1 MPVAKTLT
9 VLWLVAVVAMMAATA
24 PAEASPDQGSLQF
37 SLHSEPTSLY
47 FAATPRW
54 ILTLEVVDTRA
65 IRTPIRDVK
74 VQLSVDPPELAIPGG
89 WSTERIRPPTNVDA
103 EPDHDGHLDP
113 VTGVWTIP
121 VIPPGGG
128 TYFLRIDGR
137 EILNRDGLGGEEQWL
152 IARLHAE
159 ILPTRPMEQPPTPA
173 DNETEAHYVVTP
185 ASRGI
190 DHTVADPAVYLRFV
204 SKADD
209 EAVIG
214 ITAANDGA
222 AKTHPGLPRPGS
234 KYINYAFEVSLVYE
248 LTEGLEFAPGPLPS
262 GVRQIDGR
270 TRRWNVGTI
279 FGTDTTNFEDFPVQD
294 VRVVISAF
302 PSVGDLPL
310 SERCLTAKLVQ
321 HYSPAFK
328 LDLRKHSNDVAT
340 LCLEDTKRVL
350 SSGEIIL
357 WWLHDCVGVTGHP
370 CNDAD
375 ELLLLAREDGG
386 NNIKLPDYITSLKYQ
401 YSVDRYLA
409 PDSIIINVRDPAGR
423 KYDTNSNSVTD
434 PTTVSWQ
441 TGRKESGNFDH
452 RGIRVW
458 YSRVGFNTN
467 IADWSNLVRTV
478 SVSGLHGTTAPGR
491 VKVRFDSSSAGTFF
505 NPNPSHERPAFNLSR
520 PASSQTDMF
529 LEFETLGTYVVNFH
543 ALSTRSDGVTTYPA
557 SGDYIFHVGPIAELA
572 VMDGGEGSPLA
583 GVGRTAYT
591 IHAANNGPDEAP
603 EVQVALSGVPEGAE
617 SIASEGIYEQGD
629 CDASHL
635 CDGTW
640 TIGAMP
646 ISGPRPFEGKLAF
659 PTLTLIAPAG
669 VPTGDI
675 TATIANTEEYSV
687 TIDGRVHST
696 PYFDYIGEN
705 NAATIMAQPG
715 TGGPPPGTPQDLQG
729 SFFPTPPTAVV
740 QWNEVE
746 SLNGWPVSHYEMSR
760 FEDESGRPC
769 LTPELDQAGVFAV
782 KGTVY
787 QDRNYN
793 PDASICYY
801 VRAVNMPGVAGYW
814 SEAVAATSEG
824 LDEPR
829 LSLEAGPDVGEGEDA
844 TFTVR
849 ASPAP
854 VAGDTLVVYYTVA
867 DKRVDIETGGYVDA
881 TEEGRQDITLDNRG
895 RATITVPTQSDDL
908 DRPDGE
914 VTVTLENGLG
924 YTRGTPSTASVAVLD
939 DDNPT
944 VSFAASPTEPLSEGN
959 YIHNVTVNLDRPS
972 HAALD
977 IHYTLGGDVGD
988 EDVRFSIAGSGRER
1002 SVRVPSGVTSVDI
1015 PVRVLDDNDTSDDT
1029 VLNLFL
1035 SPRHYYDV
1043 GNPSSYTLTII
1054 EDDGPRAEFALTES
1068 AVDEANTTHN
1078 VVVNLNPA
1086 PDTTDVTINYTIGG
1100 TARRDE
1106 HYSIVGATGSTGSV
1120 SAGARDTSVTIPV
1133 TIINNGAVEGDKT
1146 VVLTLLNSPGNYT
1159 RGDGRKH
1166 TVTIRDDDLPRARF
1180 AAGASNPGEGKGTH
1194 TVRVNLS
1201 PPAPPDGLT
1210 LRYGVGGTAS
1220 RNRDYQV
1227 DNTTFA
1233 LGGATGV
1240 DIWVEITDDGD
1251 NEPDETV
1258 VLTLRAGSGYAVG
1271 DPGEHTLTIADDD
1284 LPLVAFAAAEAS
1296 ASEAAGTHRA
1306 TILVEPAAH
1315 EDFTVSYSVGGTATE
1330 GAEEDFTISG
1340 LSNGS
1345 GTVTVP
1351 ARASRVQ
1358 VPVTIRN
1365 DEINEGDQTV
1375 VLTLTGC
1382 DGCNL
1387 ALPIRHEL
1395 TIRDDDAPVVSFA
1408 EPAVSVYEDNIGT
1421 HTVRVNLDR
1430 PAEPAFTLKFD
1441 VKSLSPLI
1449 EAGAGD
1455 YSVPTPNEAQV
1466 IAGRDYVD
1474 IPVTITADMDNEA
1487 DERLVLMLETG
1498 PGYSLGQI
1506 TEYTLT
1512 IMDDDNDENTPVFTM
1527 NHPAIHGTGITQSER
1542 WEDGGTFNPTFYV
1555 TNSFT
1560 GRVYFQ
1566 YVGGTATPSGDDKDF
1581 TLFNIGD
1588 QTIEE
1593 AGDIFWVTPGAPFGN
1608 DFGRPDV
1615 YWARFGFAPR
1625 KDDKAEG
1632 SETAIFRL
1640 LNGPGYRVS
1649 GYTDYTITIRNAN

>member
-1 MPVAKTLT
+1 
-9 VLWLVAVVAMMAATA
+9 
-24 PAEASPDQGSLQF
+24 
-37 SLHSEPTSLY
+37 
-47 FAATPRW
+47 
-54 ILTLEVVDTRA
+54 
-65 IRTPIRDVK
+65 
-74 VQLSVDPPELAIPGG
+74 
-89 WSTERIRPPTNVDA
+89 
-103 EPDHDGHLDP
+103 
-113 VTGVWTIP
+113 
-121 VIPPGGG
+121 
-128 TYFLRIDGR
+128 
-137 EILNRDGLGGEEQWL
+137 
-152 IARLHAE
+152 
-159 ILPTRPMEQPPTPA
+159 MEQPPTPA

-185 ASRGI
+185 VSRGI

-386 NNIKLPDYITSLKYQ
+386 NNIKLPDYITSQKYQ

-458 YSRVGFNTN
+458 YSRVGFNAN

-617 SIASEGIYEQGD
+617 SIASDGIYEQGD

-696 PYFDYIGEN
+696 PYFDYIEEN

-740 QWNEVE
+740 QWTEVE

-769 LTPELDQAGVFAV
+769 LAPELDQAGVFAV

-801 VRAVNMPGVAGYW
+801 VRAVNTPGVAGYW

-944 VSFAASPTEPLSEGN
+944 VSFAASPTEPLSEGLQPN
-959 YIHNVTVNLDRPS
+959 THYVTINLDIAS

-977 IHYTLGGDVGD
+977 IYYTLGGDVGD

-1043 GNPSSYTLTII
+1043 GSPASYTLTII

-1068 AVDEANTTHN
+1068 GVDEANVTHN
-1078 VVVNLNPA
+1078 VVVNLNPPA
-1086 PDTTDVTINYTIGG
+1086 DGDVTINYSLNGSTAFIG
-1100 TARRDE
+1100 DD
-1106 HYSIVGATGSTGSV
+1106 YSISDVTGSTGSV
-1120 SAGARDTSVTIPV
+1120 SASDGDNSVTISLS
-1133 TIINNGAVEGDKT
+1133 IIGDADAEGDET
-1146 VVLTLLNSPGNYT
+1146 VVLTLLSSPDYT
-1159 RGDGRKH
+1159 LGDDRKH
-1166 TVTIRDDDLPRARF
+1166 TVTIRDDDLPRASF
-1180 AAGASNPGEGKGTH
+1180 AAGASNPGEGKGLH

-1210 LRYGVGGTAS
+1210 LSYGVGGTAS
-1220 RNRDYQV
+1220 RNRDYRV

-1233 LGGATGV
+1233 LGGADSV

-1258 VLTLRAGSGYAVG
+1258 VLTLRAGSGYAVD
-1271 DPGEHTLTIADDD
+1271 DPGEHTLTIRDDD
-1284 LPLVAFAAAEAS
+1284 PPLVAFAAAEAS

-1306 TILVEPAAH
+1306 TILVEPAPH

-1330 GAEEDFTISG
+1330 GAEDDFTVSDCG
-1340 LSNGS
+1340 GDPC
-1345 GTVTVP
+1345 TVTV
-1351 ARASRVQ
+1351 RRGQGRVE
-1358 VPVTIRN
+1358 VPVRIFN
-1365 DEINEGDQTV
+1365 DDKNEGDETV
-1375 VLTLTGC
+1375 VLTLAGG
-1382 DGCNL
+1382 DGYEL
-1387 ALPIRHEL
+1387 ALPVRHEL
-1395 TIRDDDAPVVSFA
+1395 TIRDDDAPVVSFDEA
-1408 EPAVSVYEDNIGT
+1408 AVTVYEDNIGT

-1430 PAEPAFTLKFD
+1430 WVERAFTLTFS
-1441 VKSLSPLI
+1441 VSSPTPLV
-1449 EAGAGD
+1449 AADGGD
-1455 YSVPTPNEAQV
+1455 YGVPAHNEVQV
-1466 IAGRDYVD
+1466 GIGVD
-1474 IPVTITADMDNEA
+1474 HVFIPVTITPDTDNEA
-1487 DERLVLMLETG
+1487 DEIVVLTLQTG

-1512 IMDDDNDENTPVFTM
+1512 IMDDDHDENTPVFTM
-1527 NHPAIHGTGITQSER
+1527 NHPAIHGTGTTHSER
-1542 WEDGGTFNPTFYV
+1542 WEDDASFNPTFYV

-1581 TLFNIGD
+1581 SLFNIGD
-1588 QTIEE
+1588 QTIDE
-1593 AGDIFWVTPGAPFGN
+1593 AGDIFWVTPGAPFVDHGT
-1608 DFGRPDV
+1608 PDV

-1640 LNGPGYRVS
+1640 LNGPDYRVS
-1649 GYTDYTITIRNAN
+1649 GDTDYTVIIRD